1 MYIILK
7 TNSFSVFILVP
18 VLVIPNG
25 YPFKPF
31 KSVLMAF
38 KSGIIKKKNALKPL
52 QQIAEKFIADVHLL
66 LVKTPTYSEE
76 DLVLDPILES
86 LKTTS
91 EIIESATTY
100 QGVLSKIDSYNPD
113 VLCVFRR
120 KRGFFK
126 KLWEKNTVL
135 KEEFDCR
142 VPLLVLNGMR

>member
-25 YPFKPF
+25 YPFKP
-31 KSVLMAF
+31 F

-100 QGVLSKIDSYNPD
+100 QGVLSKIDSYNLD